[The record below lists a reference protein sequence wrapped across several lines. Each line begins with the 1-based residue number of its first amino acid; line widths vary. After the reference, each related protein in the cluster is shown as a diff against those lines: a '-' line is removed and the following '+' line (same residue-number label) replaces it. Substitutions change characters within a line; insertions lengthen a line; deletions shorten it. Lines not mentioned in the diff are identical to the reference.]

1 MTGYHGRI
9 GIYEVLALNDAIRTL
24 IRDAASPREIMEAAR
39 SNDLVLMRA
48 DGIMKAMRGKTSLEE
63 LFRVVT

>member
-39 SNDLVLMRA
+39 SNDLVLMRE

>member
-9 GIYEVLALNDAIRTL
+9 GIYEVLALNDTIRTL
-24 IRDAASPREIMEAAR
+24 IREGASPIEIMKAAR
-39 SNDLVLMRA
+39 ENDLVLMRE